1 MVNLVTFL
9 INNDVRAV
17 VEASSEAINNNKN
30 EKQTSKK
37 EKKSTYLELQ
47 VERGNRLLKS
57 VKTYHFARSISM
69 YCRSSLFDPTF
80 MSKIDGSV
88 PHLLPVAGKLVI
100 DLRTGESRPRTMDD
114 LFSRECPV
122 TWNPSLRSSMVN
134 PFF

>member
-17 VEASSEAINNNKN
+17 VDNIAETINNN

-37 EKKSTYLELQ
+37 GKKESSGLELQ

-69 YCRSSLFDPTF
+69 YCRSSTSE
-80 MSKIDGSV
+80 SKF
-88 PHLLPVAGKLVI
+88 L
-100 DLRTGESRPRTMDD
+100 
-114 LFSRECPV
+114 
-122 TWNPSLRSSMVN
+122 
-134 PFF
+134 